1 MTALVAPVA
10 DPVAGQAAAPV
21 PIRVLL
27 TGFEPFDGDQLNP
40 SWAVAQA
47 LHDEVIGGAQI
58 QALQLP
64 CVFGQAREVL
74 WQALAAP
81 ALSEPFDMVLSLG
94 LAGNRHDVTVE
105 RIAINVDDARIAD
118 NAGHQPVDQPV
129 LADGPP
135 AYWASLPIKRMVAA
149 VQAAGVPASVSQT
162 AGTFVCN
169 HVFYAGAHWRA
180 TRQPGL
186 RVGFV
191 HLPLLPEQAV
201 LRPGFSGMALATQV
215 SAVRAALLAAVQAG
229 DDIVAGGGALS

>member
-1 MTALVAPVA
+1 MTALAGRAP
-10 DPVAGQAAAPV
+10 GR
-21 PIRVLL
+21 ILL
-27 TGFEPFDGDQLNP
+27 TGFEPFDGDHLNP

-47 LHDEVIGGAQI
+47 LHGEVIGGAPI

-74 WQALAAP
+74 WQALAAQLP
-81 ALSEPFDMVLSLG
+81 SEPLGLLLSLG

-105 RIAINVDDARIAD
+105 RIAINIDDARIAD

-129 LADGPP
+129 VAGGPA

-149 VQAAGVPASVSQT
+149 VQATGVPASVSQT

-180 TRQPGL
+180 TRQPDL

-201 LRPGFSGMALATQV
+201 HRQGYSGMALATQV
-215 SAVRAALLAAVQAG
+215 SAVRAALWAALGAG
-229 DDIVAGGGALS
+229 DDIATGGGALS